1 MVEAELVLTIDDLP
15 SILRL
20 ANVEGVAGKELK
32 DAALRLIFRGD
43 REGWENTRRKWRVV
57 DNSSATIGESHE

>member
-1 MVEAELVLTIDDLP
+1 MVETDIVLTMEDLH
-15 SILRL
+15 SIRRL

-43 REGWENTRRKWRVV
+43 REGWEHMKRKWRVV
-57 DNSSATIGESHE
+57 DR